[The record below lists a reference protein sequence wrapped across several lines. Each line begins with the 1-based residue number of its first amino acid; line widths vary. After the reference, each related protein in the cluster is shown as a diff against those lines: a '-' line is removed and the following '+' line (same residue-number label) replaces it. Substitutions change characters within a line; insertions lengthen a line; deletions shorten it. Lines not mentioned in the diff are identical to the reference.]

1 MRSCVLRPAELERA
15 RCCVVTL
22 LAVKHIPSWFPGA
35 QFKRDAAVWKGKME
49 AFVNEPF
56 DYTKQQMVR

>member
-1 MRSCVLRPAELERA
+1 MLNRRSNPVTKVPA
-15 RCCVVTL
+15 
-22 LAVKHIPSWFPGA
+22 WFPGA

-56 DYTKQQMVR
+56 DYTKQQMVRYFFHA